1 MALTVYLLQSGVM
14 FAMAHSG
21 YWGEVN
27 RASVFG
33 LAVLIWLG
41 CIFLSER
48 WLRRYPTGP
57 IEHLWRRWADGSCG
71 QHASVTKAL

>member
-41 CIFLSER
+41 CIFFPNGGCGDIPL
-48 WLRRYPTGP
+48 GP
-57 IEHLWRRWADGSCG
+57 SNICG
-71 QHASVTKAL
+71 VVGLTAVVDNMPA